1 MSMKKMVVRAAVG
14 AMIAMAAVA
23 PMAGVAA
30 ADAPQQLTP
39 ALCTWG
45 GDGPVGQRYCDK
57 EGETGSASGS
67 GFALGEVIG
76 RLLFGGR

>member
-1 MSMKKMVVRAAVG
+1 MSMKNMVVRAAIG
-14 AMIAMAAVA
+14 AMIAVA
-23 PMAGVAA
+23 GVVPMAGIAA
-30 ADAPQQLTP
+30 AAPQQVTP
-39 ALCTWG
+39 VLCTWG